1 MPRYEYKVV
10 TIPMK
15 LGFDFEQKCRQLE
28 ESMNELGAEG
38 WKFCASLN
46 GAFLLMRE
54 VEESARRVVKNHPPF
69 PIAKNLKR
77 KG

>member
-10 TIPMK
+10 TIPIK
-15 LGFDFEQKCRQLE
+15 LGFDFEQKLE

-54 VEESARRVVKNHPPF
+54 VEE
-69 PIAKNLKR
+69 
-77 KG
+77 

>member
-10 TIPMK
+10 TIPIK

-38 WKFCASLN
+38 WKFSGPLN
-46 GAFLLMRE
+46 GRFLLRRKVQQEEAGRE
-54 VEESARRVVKNHPPF
+54 KPPAFPDCKKN
-69 PIAKNLKR
+69 
-77 KG
+77 

>member
-10 TIPMK
+10 TIPIN

-54 VEESARRVVKNHPPF
+54 VVQIGGGCKTPPGLSRLQK
-69 PIAKNLKR
+69 I
-77 KG
+77 

>member
-10 TIPMK
+10 TIPIKM
-15 LGFDFEQKCRQLE
+15 GFDFEQKCRQLE
-28 ESMNELGAEG
+28 ESMNELGVEG

-54 VEESARRVVKNHPPF
+54 VEE
-69 PIAKNLKR
+69 
-77 KG
+77 

>member
-10 TIPMK
+10 TIPIK

-28 ESMNELGAEG
+28 ESMNELGQKGGSFAP
-38 WKFCASLN
+38 SLN

-54 VEESARRVVKNHPPF
+54 VEE
-69 PIAKNLKR
+69 
-77 KG
+77 

>member
-1 MPRYEYKVV
+1 MSGWEDESCRDMSNKVV
-10 TIPMK
+10 TIPIK

-46 GAFLLMRE
+46 EAFLLMRE
-54 VEESARRVVKNHPPF
+54 VEE
-69 PIAKNLKR
+69 
-77 KG
+77 